1 VLTVDVVSQLLI
13 DGKLGGRVVAV
24 SGYWMQGM
32 PMSCPFVPREPILST
47 RCLTVGLADEYLH
60 LGSYT
65 PNSYSWSARQGLG
78 LLIPVTVTE
87 TSQGRN
93 GFLPSQLSAD
103 NPNPA
108 QRVVVI
114 GHAGDARLLRC
125 EPDRR
130 EECGDVFVVDRF
142 AWVNGVYEQLEIPYT
157 DLQPALTLDGV
168 LSAAQV
174 EPAQAL
180 TAYPVQSSE
189 VGSIDPRLSGAG
201 GDLLWVVRAVSGE
214 PGADGTSAAVNIVV
228 DDSDGSLIR
237 TVPLAVAGDQEPDG
251 S

>member
-1 VLTVDVVSQLLI
+1 LTVDVVSQLLI
-13 DGKLGGRVVAV
+13 DGKLDGRVVAV

-87 TSQGRN
+87 TSQGRT
-93 GFLPSQLSAD
+93 GFLPSQISAD

-114 GHAGDARLLRC
+114 GHAGDPRLTQC

-130 EECGDVFVVDRF
+130 RECGDIFVVDRF
-142 AWVNGVYEQLEIPYT
+142 AWVNGVYEQLEVPYT
-157 DLQPALTLDGV
+157 DLRPALTLPEV

-174 EPAQAL
+174 EHGQAL
-180 TAYPVQSSE
+180 AAYPVESSE
-189 VGSIDPRLSGAG
+189 VGSIDPRLAG
-201 GDLLWVVRAVSGE
+201 EGGHLLWVVRAVSRSPDAE
-214 PGADGTSAAVNIVV
+214 GTSAAVNIVV
-228 DDSDGSLIR
+228 DDSSATLVR
-237 TVPLAVAGDQEPDG
+237 TVPLALAGDQEPDG
-251 S
+251 SS